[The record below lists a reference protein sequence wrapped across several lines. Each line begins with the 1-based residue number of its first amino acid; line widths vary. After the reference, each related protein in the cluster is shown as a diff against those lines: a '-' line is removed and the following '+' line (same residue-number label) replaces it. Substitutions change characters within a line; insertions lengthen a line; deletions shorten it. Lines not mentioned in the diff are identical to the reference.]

1 MFRSTCY
8 LGVIVV
14 ACVVAGL
21 VASAG
26 ASRPGVVAGWTAT
39 KRCHYVAKKVHSKQ
53 KRVRVCRKA
62 KAKPAADLVVTVTG
76 PSTATFG
83 DLLSYTVTVVNQGPG
98 VALQV
103 RLDSEVGWVPLTPPR
118 FLPGHISASVS
129 GGGRCGQP
137 DVNIFNQAFVV
148 CAVGSLAKGAS
159 VQLTVSFEIGR
170 IAGRHLTVDAGVHTA
185 ARDPNFDN
193 SEDTADTAMTGCH
206 PSYPANDLCIAPP
219 PPYITCADLDPYTDF
234 HVDWAV
240 ADPDPHHLDSDHDGV
255 ACES

>member
-1 MFRSTCY
+1 MHRY
-8 LGVIVV
+8 LWPVVVLAVGALVVGV
-14 ACVVAGL
+14 L
-21 VASAG
+21 AG
-26 ASRPGVVAGWTAT
+26 AASSLPGAWSSSTAR
-39 KRCHYVAKKVHSKQ
+39 KRCHYVVKRVHGKK

-83 DLLSYTVTVVNQGPG
+83 DSLSYAVTVVNQGPG

-103 RLDSEVGWVPLTPPR
+103 RLDSEVGWSLLLPPK

-193 SEDTADTAMTGCH
+193 SEDAADTAMTGCH

-219 PPYITCADLDPYTDF
+219 PPYITCDDLDPYTDF

-255 ACES
+255 GCES